1 MADLAAFLAEHTLVG
16 IDTSPFIYHLE
27 FVPQYADVTQT
38 LFEWLDAGGTAC
50 TSTLTLTEILVH
62 YYRHDDIDG
71 ARQVTTVL
79 TTFPR
84 LTLVPVDLEVADL
97 AARFRAAYGLRT
109 ADAIQAAS
117 AHAAGATALITND
130 RTLSRITEIAV
141 FVLDDA
147 LPPS

>member
-1 MADLAAFLAEHTLVG
+1 MADLAAFLATHSLVG

-27 FVPQYADVTQT
+27 CVPRYAGVTEP
-38 LFEWLDAGGTAC
+38 LFTWLDAGGTAC

-71 ARQVTTVL
+71 ARQVATVL

-84 LTLVPVDLEVADL
+84 LTLVPVDLEVADM
-97 AARFRAAYGLRT
+97 AARFRAAYSLRT

-117 AHAAGATALITND
+117 AHAAGATALITNG
-130 RTLSRITEIAV
+130 RALARISEMAV

-147 LPPS
+147 RS